1 MEAVA
6 IVAIIA
12 GVGGACVSLL
22 HTIKNSQCGCCSINT
37 RTPPQTPNIQISTP
51 IQTPII
57 KRREAKQQLDIL
69 QSNDV

>member
-51 IQTPII
+51 IL
-57 KRREAKQQLDIL
+57 KHREAKQQLDIL